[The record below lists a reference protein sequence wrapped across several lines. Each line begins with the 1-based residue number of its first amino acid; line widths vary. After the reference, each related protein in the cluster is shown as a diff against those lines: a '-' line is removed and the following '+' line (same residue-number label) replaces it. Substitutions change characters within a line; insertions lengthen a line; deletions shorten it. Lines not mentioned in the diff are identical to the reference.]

1 MNAPDSCKSF
11 VLLHF
16 GLTKNEIECILT
28 LTIILYSVSLY
39 ATEGGMTMKNA
50 QKRRWWVLAS
60 LSIGLMAVGLDT
72 TVLNVAL
79 PTLAADLQASTG
91 DLQWFA
97 DAYNLTLAAALLP
110 AGMLG
115 DRYGRKK
122 WLLFA
127 LVLLGAASAACAYA
141 QTPGMLIV
149 MRIFLGL
156 GAAFLIPLSMSVLPV
171 LFREEERTRAMML
184 WTMANTLGIPLGPI
198 VGGWLLKHYP
208 WGSVFLLNL
217 PLVLIAIV
225 AVAWLMPESRRP
237 GLHKL
242 DTLGVLASS
251 LGLTAL
257 TYGVIRAGE
266 RGWDEAALWCAAAGI
281 VLLVLFFLWQKRYA
295 HALIETELF
304 RSRGFTWGAL
314 LATLVSFAIFGL
326 LFVLPQYYQA
336 VNAVDTFST
345 GLRLLPMIGGL
356 MVGARLADRLEAAAG
371 AKTAAAAGFVFLAAG
386 LGIGTMTSAES
397 AYGFIAFWIV
407 LCGLGLGLSLPATMA
422 SALNQLSA
430 ERSGTGSALI
440 MAFRQVG
447 GTIGVALL
455 GSVLNRGYR
464 DGLSL
469 EGLSDPVAEAVRRS
483 VTAGVEVSR
492 RIGSDALLSQVQ
504 HAFLNGM
511 SLLLWVCG
519 GIAAAGILFS
529 LLFLPG
535 RSAAAP
541 ADRPQANE
549 SAGPL

>member
-1 MNAPDSCKSF
+1 
-11 VLLHF
+11 
-16 GLTKNEIECILT
+16 
-28 LTIILYSVSLY
+28 
-39 ATEGGMTMKNA
+39 
-50 QKRRWWVLAS
+50 
-60 LSIGLMAVGLDT
+60 
-72 TVLNVAL
+72 
-79 PTLAADLQASTG
+79 
-91 DLQWFA
+91 
-97 DAYNLTLAAALLP
+97 
-110 AGMLG
+110 
-115 DRYGRKK
+115 
-122 WLLFA
+122 
-127 LVLLGAASAACAYA
+127 
-141 QTPGMLIV
+141 
-149 MRIFLGL
+149 
-156 GAAFLIPLSMSVLPV
+156 
-171 LFREEERTRAMML
+171 
-184 WTMANTLGIPLGPI
+184 
-198 VGGWLLKHYP
+198 
-208 WGSVFLLNL
+208 
-217 PLVLIAIV
+217 
-225 AVAWLMPESRRP
+225 
-237 GLHKL
+237 
-242 DTLGVLASS
+242 
-251 LGLTAL
+251 
-257 TYGVIRAGE
+257 
-266 RGWDEAALWCAAAGI
+266 
-281 VLLVLFFLWQKRYA
+281 
-295 HALIETELF
+295 LIETELF